1 MRIGELAR
9 HSGCSVET
17 IRYYEAEGLLAAVR
31 RSASGYRDYQ
41 PADSERLIFIRH
53 CRALGMTL
61 AEIRQLLSARDQPQ
75 SSCAL
80 VNQLLDEQL
89 AKVEE
94 QLVALTSLRQLLQQ
108 LRSSCNTTASSA
120 SCGILQQLAAG
131 SSAPAA
137 TNGNPS

>member
-41 PADSERLIFIRH
+41 PADSERLIFIRY
-53 CRALGMTL
+53 CRTLGMTL
-61 AEIRQLLSARDQPQ
+61 AEIRQLLSARDQPH

-80 VNQLLDEQL
+80 VNHLLDEQL

-94 QLVALTSLRQLLQQ
+94 QLLALTTLRQQLKI
-108 LRSSCNTTASSA
+108 LRSRCSRTATA
-120 SCGILQQLAAG
+120 AHCGILQELTG
-131 SSAPAA
+131 GLGDPLSTS
-137 TNGNPS
+137 